1 VEEIQQNLLAQAA
14 QIAGDNQII
23 VRGPAACVPKMGLNG
38 IIGGGGHSG
47 SHIVSILDALVHNLA
62 CGHMGDI
69 GARPLPGEDDA
80 ARPRHRPL
88 GGGGALAAVLQGR
101 AVLPFGGAEMG
112 GGHGGGV
119 GGETAVQQQG
129 GQRQAL
135 RHSGTGAIQ
144 PEEGDVLPPDGEA
157 GANALVEQ
165 VAGQNIVQGGGA
177 QPRLVQRGGEGQLL
191 HGGLR
196 LLPGLFPKRIVLID
210 LVEAVGQRAL
220 PFFFPHHIGVARDGG
235 RVGKGDRLPAQ
246 LFCGHSANLLSF
258 R

>member
-1 VEEIQQNLLAQAA
+1 MTQ
-14 QIAGDNQII
+14 
-23 VRGPAACVPKMGLNG
+23 PAPVT
-38 IIGGGGHSG
+38 
-47 SHIVSILDALVHNLA
+47 V
-62 CGHMGDI
+62 
-69 GARPLPGEDDA
+69 
-80 ARPRHRPL
+80 PL

-165 VAGQNIVQGGGA
+165 VAEAYDYVIIDTPLCRWPMMLLCSRKEGPELLLVAGLGVTERNCSGRPGA
-177 QPRLVQRGGEGQLL
+177 
-191 HGGLR
+191 
-196 LLPGLFPKRIVLID
+196 
-210 LVEAVGQRAL
+210 
-220 PFFFPHHIGVARDGG
+220 
-235 RVGKGDRLPAQ
+235 
-246 LFCGHSANLLSF
+246 N
-258 R
+258 